1 MKSSTLSN
9 ITRARSLITETTNL
23 TSLLNEEK
31 KALQETEQQLEQLAK
46 KQIEVQRK
54 VNHLDMSIGDNVL
67 ELVTILAK
75 LVKDRLEN
83 VYSSSPERFVEE
95 DGTID
100 LQQDDL
106 FAQETEELLDLFE
119 YHDQVNSREYIRD
132 YVWEKLDHSVFTEA
146 EETIREMYQES
157 VAYRKNPLGYHGLS
171 QRDFLAG

>member
-23 TSLLNEEK
+23 TAMLNEEK
-31 KALQETEQQLEQLAK
+31 QALQDTEQQLEQLAK
-46 KQIEVQRK
+46 KQIDVQNK
-54 VNHLDMSIGDNVL
+54 VNHLDMSIGDNIL
-67 ELVTILAK
+67 ELVTIMAR
-75 LVKDRLEN
+75 LVRDRLEN
-83 VYSSSPERFVEE
+83 VYSSNPEQFVEE

-100 LQQDDL
+100 LQQDEL

-119 YHDQVNSREYIRD
+119 YQDQVYSREYIRD
-132 YVWEKLDHSVFTEA
+132 YVWEKLDHSVFIEA

-157 VAYRKNPLGYHGLS
+157 VANRKNPLGYHGLS

>member
-23 TSLLNEEK
+23 TALLNEEK
-31 KALQETEQQLEQLAK
+31 QALHDTEQQLEQLAK
-46 KQIEVQRK
+46 KQIDVQNK
-54 VNHLDMSIGDNVL
+54 VNHLDMSIGDNIL

-75 LVKDRLEN
+75 LVRDRLEN
-83 VYSSSPERFVEE
+83 VYSSNPERFVEE

-119 YHDQVNSREYIRD
+119 YHDQVYSREYIRD
-132 YVWEKLDHSVFTEA
+132 YVREKLDHSVFTEA
-146 EETIREMYQES
+146 EETVREMYQDS

>member
-23 TSLLNEEK
+23 SALLNEEK
-31 KALQETEQQLEQLAK
+31 QALKDTEQQLEQLAK
-46 KQIEVQRK
+46 KQIDVQNK
-54 VNHLDMSIGDNVL
+54 VNHLDMSIGDNIL
-67 ELVTILAK
+67 ELVSIMAK
-75 LVKDRLEN
+75 LVRDRLEN
-83 VYSSSPERFVEE
+83 VYSSNPERFVEE

-119 YHDQVNSREYIRD
+119 YHDQVYSREYIRD
-132 YVWEKLDHSVFTEA
+132 YVWEKLDRSVFTVA
-146 EETIREMYQES
+146 EETVREMYQDS
-157 VAYRKNPLGYHGLS
+157 AAYRKNPLGYHGLS

>member
-23 TSLLNEEK
+23 TELLKEEK
-31 KALQETEQQLEQLAK
+31 QNLLETERQLEQLAK
-46 KQIEVQRK
+46 KQIDVQNK
-54 VNHLDMSIGDNVL
+54 VNYLDMSIGDNIL

-83 VYSSSPERFVEE
+83 VYGSNPERFCEE

-119 YHDQVNSREYIRD
+119 YHDEVYSREYIRD

-146 EETIREMYQES
+146 EETIREMYQDAA
-157 VAYRKNPLGYHGLS
+157 AYRKKPLGYHGLR
-171 QRDFLAG
+171 QQDFLAG